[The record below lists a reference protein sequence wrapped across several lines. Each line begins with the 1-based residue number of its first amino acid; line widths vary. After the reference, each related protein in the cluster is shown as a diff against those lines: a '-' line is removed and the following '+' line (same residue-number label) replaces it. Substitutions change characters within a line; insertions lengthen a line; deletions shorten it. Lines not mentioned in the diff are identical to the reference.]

1 MRLYKR
7 RTTLWNNL
15 LLSIFL
21 IVERMR
27 NQRRI
32 GEALTIAGGIGISI
46 VGMLVSVPPVS
57 YAGLCVLGLGVVSIF
72 WR

>member
-1 MRLYKR
+1 MRIES
-7 RTTLWNNL
+7 TLWNNL

>member
-1 MRLYKR
+1 MRNES
-7 RTTLWNNL
+7 TLWNNL

-27 NQRRI
+27 KQRRI
-32 GEALTIAGGIGISI
+32 GEAITIAGGIGIAI